1 MNQILRKC
9 YSTQNIADLEIYLFN
24 YTGHFVD
31 SYSGP
36 KNKDRMWNNEIPL
49 LMSNVYSQETTKLYK
64 WFLSHY
70 WQ

>member
-36 KNKDRMWNNEIPL
+36 KNKDRM
-49 LMSNVYSQETTKLYK
+49 
-64 WFLSHY
+64 
-70 WQ
+70 